1 MNNRRSVLRGIF
13 LAGLMVCLFFGL
25 MGAARVQA
33 QTPATYTVQP
43 GDTLGVIAT
52 RFGVT
57 LEALVAA
64 NGIADVNVISVGQVL
79 VIPGADTL
87 LPVAIAYPGDSLAG
101 LAARVGTSVEQMAAL
116 NSMEGAARL
125 FPGQPVRIPP
135 GVTRDGAL
143 RFGAV
148 TDVRLPGQIVQGRT
162 GRLVVQSSRPLSLT
176 ATWNGLPLHFQPPY
190 PSPDEQWQTA
200 FLPTPALLGPG
211 PFAVE
216 IGYKTG
222 SGTVISQTFS
232 VLVVPGQYETQLLE
246 MSQETIGL
254 LDPQFTQPEIEKLY
268 ALWSVADSP
277 LGWTEPFSR
286 PIGLEYPTTSPYGT
300 RRSYNGG
307 PFSYHAGQDF
317 GAPAGVPVLAPAD
330 GVVVLAEA
338 LNVRGNAVV
347 IDHGAGVF
355 TGYWHL
361 SEIFATPGQQV
372 AVGDTLGLVG
382 TTGLST
388 GNHLHWELRIYGVSV
403 DPMQFLE
410 ERLGIGE

>member
-1 MNNRRSVLRGIF
+1 MNDGGSVRKSIF
-13 LAGLMVCLFFGL
+13 LAGLMVCLFLGL
-25 MGAARVQA
+25 MNTGRAQA
-33 QTPATYTVQP
+33 QTPSTYTVQP

-52 RFGVT
+52 QLGVT
-57 LEALVAA
+57 LEDLAAA
-64 NGIADVNVISVGQVL
+64 NGITDVNLISAGQVL
-79 VIPGADTL
+79 VVPGPGSL
-87 LPVAIAYPGDSLAG
+87 LPMAAAYPGDSLADMA
-101 LAARVGTSVEQMAAL
+101 LRLGTTVEQMAAL
-116 NSMEGAARL
+116 NQMDGAARL
-125 FPGQPVRIPP
+125 FPGQPVQIPP
-135 GVTRDGAL
+135 GAAGDGAL

-148 TDVRLPGQIVQGRT
+148 TGVGLPDQIVQGRT
-162 GRLVVQSSRPLSLT
+162 GRLAVQSSRPLSLT
-176 ATWNGLPLHFQPPY
+176 ATWNGLPLHFQPNAAR
-190 PSPDEQWQTA
+190 SEVHGQSA

-211 PFAVE
+211 SFPVE
-216 IGYKTG
+216 IGYETS
-222 SGTVISQTFS
+222 SGAVLSQTFS
-232 VLVVPGQYETQLLE
+232 VLVTAGPYETQLLE

-268 ALWSVADSP
+268 ALWAVADAP

-307 PFSYHAGQDF
+307 PYSYHAGQDF
-317 GAPAGVPVLAPAD
+317 GAPAGITVTAP
-330 GVVVLAEA
+330 GNGIVVLAEP

-355 TGYWHL
+355 TGFWHL
-361 SEIFATPGQQV
+361 SEIIVTPGQQV
-372 AVGDTLGLVG
+372 AVGDALGLVG

-410 ERLGIGE
+410 EGIGE